1 VKLREQAKISGGLVT
16 LMEDG
21 IRKFL
26 AGDTSIEEVLT
37 VAIAGEATA
46 A

>member
-1 VKLREQAKISGGLVT
+1 
-16 LMEDG
+16 MEDG
-21 IRKFL
+21 MRKFL